1 MTMKKH
7 LLYLLFICL
16 STFSNATTFTVTS
29 LNTSGAGSFMEAVD
43 NANLNSG
50 PDTVDFNISGM
61 PPHVI
66 VTAPI
71 IVTDALIIDGT
82 TQPDNGYTG
91 TCPKIVLDASAID
104 PGVSGLLGI
113 ASQDVSIYGLW
124 FKNFRNTNSTV
135 ISIAAPNV
143 SIGATGKKNL
153 FTNNVNSITINANDV
168 EVMSNYFGCD
178 CDGAL
183 AEPNTGIGIFGYS
196 ALQNISIIDNVIASN
211 GEGVILGSSVDS
223 SINMI
228 VRANR
233 IGTDQSGTIALGN
246 TNGGITLRYVQDLIF
261 GGVDSGQGNVV
272 SGNGGVG
279 CLLVSCSGTVFGNKI
294 GTDISGTDTIPN
306 DPLNTQYNTA
316 LNFNGLSGIICNMQV
331 GGFGSGEQ
339 NVIVGNDIALNIA
352 DTVGYYEVLNNIIGQ
367 TLSGLTWPLQYTGI
381 QVYYNTA
388 GSRLENNYI
397 YGSSAGFVSHYAS
410 NFIAMGNR
418 VGEDLFANPLHLQTG
433 FSMNNSD
440 SFTIELSNIR
450 NADNGLYLGDCNG
463 SFLLENSIED
473 CQRPI
478 YMNASL
484 TTCSSNQM
492 YRNLIAN
499 NLYTVDL
506 QTGGSGAA
514 NDDIAAPTI
523 EGSTADSTWGTS
535 LPNATIDLARDI
547 TLDPTYPQ
555 GYDYSIPQIIADASG
570 HWVYLGPLVG
580 ANEYTAMQT
589 DVNNN
594 SSEFSDRLSLG
605 LTSLE
610 IKQLSIYPVPASN
623 YLLLK
628 NLSATEMQ
636 EWQMFNSTGSLVLQ
650 GKFIG
655 GSNEKIDIRKLASG
669 YYFVK
674 VFSAGST
681 FVLKCLKE

>member
-50 PDTVDFNISGM
+50 PDTVDFNISGT

-71 IVTDALIIDGT
+71 IVTDALVIDGT

-113 ASQDVSIYGLW
+113 TAQDVSIWGLW

-135 ISIAAPNV
+135 ITVSAPFV
-143 SIGATGKKNL
+143 KIGAAGKKNL
-153 FTNNVNSITINANDV
+153 FTNNVNSITINADDV
-168 EVMSNYFGCD
+168 DVTFNYFGCD
-178 CDGAL
+178 CDGAV
-183 AEPNTGIGIFGYS
+183 ADPNSGIGIFGYNPV
-196 ALQNISIIDNVIASN
+196 QNISITDNVIAANS
-211 GEGVILGSSVDS
+211 EGVILGSTGAPSV
-223 SINMI
+223 NVI
-228 VRANR
+228 VRSNR
-233 IGTDQSGTIALGN
+233 IGTDASGTMPIGN
-246 TNGGITLRYVQDLIF
+246 TNNGITLRYIENLIF
-261 GGVDSGQGNVV
+261 GGVDSAQGNVV

-381 QVYYNTA
+381 QVYYNEA
-388 GSRLENNYI
+388 GSRFENNYL
-397 YGSSAGFVSHYAS
+397 YGSGVAFITYYAS
-410 NFIAMGNR
+410 NFIATGNTA
-418 VGEDLFANPLHLQTG
+418 GEDLFGVPLQLDGG
-433 FSMNNSD
+433 FTMHGSD
-440 SFTIELSNIR
+440 AFTIQFCTIR
-450 NADNGLYLGDCNG
+450 NANNGIYLDDCNG
-463 SFLLENSIED
+463 ASLLENSIED
-473 CQRPI
+473 SQRPI
-478 YMNASL
+478 FMRANL
-484 TTCSSNQM
+484 TTCDHNLM
-492 YRNLIAN
+492 YRNAIAN
-499 NLYTVDL
+499 NVSTVEL
-506 QTGGSGAA
+506 SSSGLVPA
-514 NDDIAAPTI
+514 NENIAPPII
-523 EGSTADSTWGTS
+523 EGSTADSTWGS
-535 LPNATIDLARDI
+535 ALPNATIDLAKDI
-547 TLDPTYPQ
+547 TLNPTYPQ
-555 GYDYSIPQIIADASG
+555 GYDYTIPQIIADASG
-570 HWVYLGPLVG
+570 HWVYVG
-580 ANEYTAMQT
+580 ALVDPNDYTAIQT
-589 DVNNN
+589 DMNNN
-594 SSEFSDRLSLG
+594 SSEFAERLALG
-605 LTSLE
+605 VNNLDP
-610 IKQLSIYPVPASN
+610 KMLSIYPVPASD

-628 NLSATEMQ
+628 NLSGTELQ
-636 EWQMFNSTGSLVLQ
+636 EWQMFNSVGSVVLQ
-650 GKFIG
+650 GKFTRE
-655 GSNEKIDIRKLASG
+655 SNQKIDIGKLSSG
-669 YYFVK
+669 YYLLK
-674 VFSAGST
+674 VLSAGDSY
-681 FVLKCLKE
+681 VMKCLKE